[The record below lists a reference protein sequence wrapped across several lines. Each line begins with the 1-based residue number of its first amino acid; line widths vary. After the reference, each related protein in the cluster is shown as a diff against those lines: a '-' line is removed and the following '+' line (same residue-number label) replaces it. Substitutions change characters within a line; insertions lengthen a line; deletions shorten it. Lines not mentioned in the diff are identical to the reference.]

1 MKLNKLFWAL
11 GVLVLPLGLASCG
24 GDENSA
30 EPDNTP
36 YEYQEPVNKAN
47 AARFTFEAE
56 DSPVQSVAFGETN
69 TAVIQT
75 QDEEDG
81 SIEYVIGTYT
91 KSGSTYVVETPQGRY
106 TFAFQTEDPAV
117 ATGEQ
122 RVQCAVTTPKQN
134 EAVTATASVTTSANT
149 GADIDLFRT
158 WYPFRT
164 TLNLQKKGSKGIV
177 TDELEGVD
185 FEALKQRVEK
195 EGCHIKEDLTG
206 WKVNTVFF
214 QGTGEFGVNFAN
226 SKSYYATWKL
236 LNSNGDMDFDWKD
249 KESIKNE
256 FVKDAKANA
265 TVYKTG
271 VYKGECWLRLK
282 SEVEQDNGDVWDV
295 DVIFRL
301 IDHKR

>member
-158 WYPFRT
+158 
-164 TLNLQKKGSKGIV
+164 
-177 TDELEGVD
+177 
-185 FEALKQRVEK
+185 
-195 EGCHIKEDLTG
+195 
-206 WKVNTVFF
+206 
-214 QGTGEFGVNFAN
+214 
-226 SKSYYATWKL
+226 
-236 LNSNGDMDFDWKD
+236 
-249 KESIKNE
+249 
-256 FVKDAKANA
+256 
-265 TVYKTG
+265 
-271 VYKGECWLRLK
+271 
-282 SEVEQDNGDVWDV
+282 
-295 DVIFRL
+295 
-301 IDHKR
+301 